1 MSARSERI
9 DSLCRRA
16 EHERETL
23 ALEIVGLREEV
34 EDRRSRW
41 KRLGLLAGG
50 AAAAGTVAFKL
61 FGRNS
66 VSARFG
72 RLASAASMLFS
83 LGKAFGR
90 AKRFF

>member
-1 MSARSERI
+1 MSARSERVE
-9 DSLCRRA
+9 SLCRRA

-41 KRLGLLAGG
+41 KKLGLLAGG

-66 VSARFG
+66 ASARIG
-72 RLASAASMLFS
+72 RIAGAASLLFS
-83 LGKAFGR
+83 LGRAWGR
-90 AKRFF
+90 ARRFF